1 MSAGVWVAA
10 ALGLAGGA
18 WILRPLL
25 RGDAAEAEKIS
36 RVVSEEVELRSR
48 KATILSSLRDLE
60 DDRETGK
67 MIEDDYLELKA
78 RLTASASEVLTRLD
92 EIERQRRSSKVR
104 RHPRSAGSGPE
115 NG

>member
-1 MSAGVWVAA
+1 MSAGLWVAA
-10 ALGLAGGA
+10 ALGLASGA

-25 RGDAAEAEKIS
+25 RSDAAEAEKIS

-48 KATILSSLRDLE
+48 KEMILSSLKDLE

-67 MIEDDYLELKA
+67 LLEDDYLELKA
-78 RLTASASEVLTRLD
+78 RLSASASEVLTRLD
-92 EIERQRRSSKVR
+92 EIERQRRSPKVR
-104 RHPRSAGSGPE
+104 RHPRSLGSAAE